1 MVFSAAVALSVL
13 AGIISLLRGERYVH
27 SGS

>member
-1 MVFSAAVALSVL
+1 VFSAAVALSVL

-27 SGS
+27 SG